1 MTFSGSYRWLPL
13 LIQQQYT
20 QQQLYNNRTRQ
31 QQTTWCARYVAK
43 EDFSNYQQEILW
55 LGEIHN
61 ANQMHTTLQKIIAKP
76 QFHTS
81 HCDSQENSSDS
92 NCLQCLHISET
103 GNPDDCLPLLLYFPL
118 VTHTT
123 VHTIALSSHCITS
136 CGKWWLPREA
146 PLGGKKNHP
155 ARKVGGNVRTG
166 QSGGPAPII
175 TSWSSTCCHLGKQF
189 HH

>member
-1 MTFSGSYRWLPL
+1 MTFSGSYRWLQL

-20 QQQLYNNRTRQ
+20 QQQQQQQQQYNNRTRQ

-81 HCDSQENSSDS
+81 HCDSLFAMFAHFWNWKPRWLFAIITIFSSC
-92 NCLQCLHISET
+92 NTHYCTHHCPFFTLHYIMWQ
-103 GNPDDCLPLLLYFPL
+103 
-118 VTHTT
+118 VM
-123 VHTIALSSHCITS
+123 TS
-136 CGKWWLPREA
+136 P
-146 PLGGKKNHP
+146 GGSIRAARRTRR
-155 ARKVGGNVRTG
+155 ARKVGGNIRTG
-166 QSGGPAPII
+166 QSARVQPNQWPII
-175 TSWSSTCCHLGKQF
+175 IWSY
-189 HH
+189 HHIIIWQYY